1 MAKEIINNLDKYQLS
16 HFTANYE
23 SYAREYMQLK
33 LPTEF
38 DTSVLED
45 CNLARLGR
53 TLCDRLECKMT
64 DYGVVSKEGGQ
75 IFATVRAEEDEEQE
89 VVQEEEHE
97 QEMGGMQM

>member
-1 MAKEIINNLDKYQLS
+1 
-16 HFTANYE
+16 
-23 SYAREYMQLK
+23 MQLK

-75 IFATVRAEEDEEQE
+75 IFATVTPQDDEELI
-89 VVQEEEHE
+89 QEEEAE
-97 QEMGGMQM
+97 PEMGGMQM